1 MLTNDF
7 ADFLTTVYEL
17 LSSTHTFQH
26 TVFVAYLYKEILI
39 ILNKNEWGQSRRNEL
54 RFKNTF
60 INTYFQHNLL
70 ICLYFV
76 DSYSYM

>member
-1 MLTNDF
+1 MIF

-26 TVFVAYLYKEILI
+26 TILVAYLYKEILV
-39 ILNKNEWGQSRRNEL
+39 ILNKSEWGQSRRNSL

-60 INTYFQHNLL
+60 IKKYFPT
-70 ICLYFV
+70 
-76 DSYSYM
+76 